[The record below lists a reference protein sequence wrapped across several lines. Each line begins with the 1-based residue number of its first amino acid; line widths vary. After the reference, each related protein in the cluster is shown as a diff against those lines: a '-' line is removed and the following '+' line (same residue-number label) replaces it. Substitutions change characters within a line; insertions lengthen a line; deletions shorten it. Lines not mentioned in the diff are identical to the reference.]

1 MLRGLGLR
9 FGHCFDGRQKLD
21 ENLTRATYGFL
32 YNGFKPNFYW
42 WATRRA
48 LIWPHNTYSDTSTPS
63 QVGVC
68 GRLAQDSDGGH
79 LGIYWERAHL
89 RQDHPDRPCLLPLIC
104 DSGGWAPW
112 LAVALRNEPLLQ
124 SFLVLFRADRRRVR
138 PASVGVTLQTRWEPS
153 TNDGLN
159 RLDELSLLT
168 LVITFLLGTRT
179 LPCVIHSFPAAPRP
193 WCRASTSRP
202 HGAGLL
208 LQSLKSF
215 DALNTGQDSVIA
227 VAIALA
233 HFFYVG
239 YFFWRLLV
247 ACVAQWPDVFEKLYP
262 LHRRPSL
269 CGRGSLLRCMR
280 RRDGITAATHHIGA
294 LADEN
299 AIRCRLGKRVV
310 RSVAA
315 QNGTLSE
322 NNGAEGVIMTELGHP
337 GGLALGDRDRLLSRA
352 LIPKSSACEVEKP
365 YKMRD
370 AFIEKH
376 RQVLITRM
384 ACMARP
390 MLDQLTKATSGNRPR
405 TDHHAN
411 ACHARGALQEGL
423 WQENLELA
431 ESLEHAK
438 RGGTRHESKFGIA

>member
-1 MLRGLGLR
+1 MHHVRCRMLRGLGLR

-138 PASVGVTLQTRWEPS
+138 QASVGVTLQTRWEPS

-179 LPCVIHSFPAAPRP
+179 LPCI
-193 WCRASTSRP
+193 ST
-202 HGAGLL
+202 A
-208 LQSLKSF
+208 F
-215 DALNTGQDSVIA
+215 
-227 VAIALA
+227 
-233 HFFYVG
+233 
-239 YFFWRLLV
+239 
-247 ACVAQWPDVFEKLYP
+247 P
-262 LHRRPSL
+262 LHHGRP
-269 CGRGSLLRCMR
+269 C
-280 RRDGITAATHHIGA
+280 
-294 LADEN
+294 
-299 AIRCRLGKRVV
+299 KY
-310 RSVAA
+310 
-315 QNGTLSE
+315 Q
-322 NNGAEGVIMTELGHP
+322 
-337 GGLALGDRDRLLSRA
+337 
-352 LIPKSSACEVEKP
+352 
-365 YKMRD
+365 
-370 AFIEKH
+370 
-376 RQVLITRM
+376 
-384 ACMARP
+384 
-390 MLDQLTKATSGNRPR
+390 
-405 TDHHAN
+405 
-411 ACHARGALQEGL
+411 
-423 WQENLELA
+423 
-431 ESLEHAK
+431 
-438 RGGTRHESKFGIA
+438 